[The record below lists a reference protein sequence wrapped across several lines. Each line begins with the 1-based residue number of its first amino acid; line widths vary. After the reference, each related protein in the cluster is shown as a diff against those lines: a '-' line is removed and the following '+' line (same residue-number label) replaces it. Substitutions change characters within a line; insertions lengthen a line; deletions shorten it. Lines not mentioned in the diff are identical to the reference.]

1 MLQGIGNIFLQ
12 FCVTVLLGVVSFTG
26 DRIVG
31 SNNILPLRAICD
43 NLTHATVGG
52 LSWILILILTRKPVL
67 PNVYSTVYCIAIASF
82 IDVDHFF
89 AAKSWKL
96 RVIIHSIS
104 WVVNWIFS
112 TIKHS
117 PETFFSCCSTV
128 VGSLMY
134 RWDSPMLCASP
145 KIPDRHH
152 RKTFECRCKF
162 QRCQAII
169 GSWDER
175 KQMT

>member
-104 WVVNWIFS
+104 WVVN
-112 TIKHS
+112 
-117 PETFFSCCSTV
+117 
-128 VGSLMY
+128 
-134 RWDSPMLCASP
+134 
-145 KIPDRHH
+145 
-152 RKTFECRCKF
+152 
-162 QRCQAII
+162 
-169 GSWDER
+169 
-175 KQMT
+175 